1 MTKIKEIFLL
11 VCVMVAAATAQAQP
25 YADEIKAFKKQ
36 DSISQPQRNS
46 ILFVGS
52 SSFRMWKD
60 VSNYFPGYT
69 IINRGFGGSTLLD
82 VIRYEKDIIFP
93 YKPRQIVIYCGEN
106 DIAGDSSVT
115 GKTVYKRF
123 KKLFHDIRKQ
133 FPHVMITYIS
143 IKPSPSR
150 WHLRDKMTDGNRRI
164 QKFLARR
171 RPSPPPHFIS
181 VWEAMLGADGKPMPD
196 IFIKDNLHMNVRGY
210 AIWQKLIMPYLLKD

>member
-1 MTKIKEIFLL
+1 MIRFGKLFLV
-11 VCVMVAAATAQAQP
+11 VCLAVATATAQAQP
-25 YADEIKAFKKQ
+25 YADEIRAFKKQ
-36 DSISQPQRNS
+36 DSLSPHLPNS

-60 VSNYFPGYT
+60 VGDYFPGYK

-93 YKPRQIVIYCGEN
+93 YKPKQIVIYCGEN

-115 GKTVYKRF
+115 GKTVYKRL
-123 KKLFHDIRKQ
+123 KKLYHDIRKQ
-133 FPHVMITYIS
+133 FPHVMVTYIS

-196 IFIKDNLHMNVRGY
+196 IFIKDNLHMNARGY